1 MTSYDVHP
9 SQCRA
14 IFSSVDRDCDTAGE
28 CESSVTNSLQTLT
41 QASHHPDLVGALS
54 RLQTEA
60 LEPLMSAATGQ
71 LRSATGA
78 GSEVLTHM
86 NSGDQQMAT
95 SSSHAQSQTPG
106 VLNAPGF

>member
-1 MTSYDVHP
+1 M
-9 SQCRA
+9 
-14 IFSSVDRDCDTAGE
+14 AG
-28 CESSVTNSLQTLT
+28 SLQTLT
-41 QASHHPDLVGALS
+41 QASHHPDLVSTLS

-60 LEPLMSAATGQ
+60 FEPLMSAATGQ

-95 SSSHAQSQTPG
+95 SSSNAQSQTPG
-106 VLNAPGF
+106 ALDAPGS